1 MKLGP
6 RAEVVN
12 PSVNVLS
19 PGRFRERGET
29 DFHILNI
36 EKLQTRP
43 GSRLQSTYSVP
54 LQRVPPPAQRERP
67 TPWRMERPQRQRAA
81 R

>member
-6 RAEVVN
+6 RAEV
-12 PSVNVLS
+12 VNVLS

-43 GSRLQSTYSVP
+43 GYKSTYSVP